1 MLEKIHGPLVDVDV
15 RDRPQEAE
23 HTGRGGDEVGGDN
36 ARGGEH
42 ATQALH
48 LAGVAAEEEGDGA
61 HADLLDLRRDSL
73 QLTNITNIIITSH
86 HHRRLKS
93 RILTEKKLVEVL

>member
-1 MLEKIHGPLVDVDV
+1 MLEKFHGPLVDVDV
-15 RDRPQEAE
+15 GDRPEEAE
-23 HTGRGGDEVGGDN
+23 HAGRGGDEVGGDD

-73 QLTNITNIIITSH
+73 QLMLIKNGINSH
-86 HHRRLKS
+86 HHRRL
-93 RILTEKKLVEVL
+93 

>member
-1 MLEKIHGPLVDVDV
+1 MLEKFHGPLVDVDV

-23 HTGRGGDEVGGDN
+23 HAGRGCDEVGGDD

-61 HADLLDLRRDSL
+61 HPDLLDLSAISM
-73 QLTNITNIIITSH
+73 QLINITNIIHISH
-86 HHRRLKS
+86 QVKINHLAK
-93 RILTEKKLVEVL
+93 